1 MKLLV
6 VCALFLMAF
15 TLNCE
20 AIASVHIGGM
30 HGQNNSTMVSFDPF
44 TANNRDRADIWSW
57 GGGPVGY
64 GQLFPRESYSFGDW
78 APFDETPLN
87 YTLNETPSGY
97 AANEIKRLFSRDG
110 QSEVTQYW
118 LKGENSIYDIPKESP
133 RMSSSLGFF
142 SGYGDWG
149 PSI

>member
-1 MKLLV
+1 M
-6 VCALFLMAF
+6 CALLLLAF
-15 TLNCE
+15 SLNCV
-20 AIASVHIGGM
+20 AITPIHIGGVYD
-30 HGQNNSTMVSFDPF
+30 QNNSSMISYNPF
-44 TANNRDRADIWSW
+44 TANNQDRSDLWSW
-57 GGGPVGY
+57 GGGPAGY
-64 GQLFPRESYSFGDW
+64 GQLFPGESYSFGDW
-78 APFDETPLN
+78 APLDETPLN

-118 LKGENSIYDIPKESP
+118 LTGENSIYDIPDETP
-133 RMSSSLGFF
+133 RMSSSMGFF